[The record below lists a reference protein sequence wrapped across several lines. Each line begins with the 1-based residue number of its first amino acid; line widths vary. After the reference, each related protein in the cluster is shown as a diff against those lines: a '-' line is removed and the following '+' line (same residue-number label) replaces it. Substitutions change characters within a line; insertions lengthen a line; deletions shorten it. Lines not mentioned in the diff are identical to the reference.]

1 MSKCLTSKTRTL
13 HTSLNGF
20 QTISNHQSVIS
31 HQRDL
36 RCQSLSSET
45 PPPSKRCSRELPN
58 NSQLCS
64 EERLLHWYTTEG
76 MDEMEFTE
84 AESNMNDLV
93 SEYQQYQEA
102 TAEDENELE
111 EEE

>member
-1 MSKCLTSKTRTL
+1 MGSKTRTL

-36 RCQSLSSET
+36 RCQLLSSET
-45 PPPSKRCSRELPN
+45 PPLSKRCSRELPN

-64 EERLLHWYTTEG
+64 EERLSYIGTLPKVWTRWSLSTNN
-76 MDEMEFTE
+76 TKKPPPKTKT
-84 AESNMNDLV
+84 SLRKRNKCNRKL
-93 SEYQQYQEA
+93 
-102 TAEDENELE
+102 T
-111 EEE
+111 

>member
-1 MSKCLTSKTRTL
+1 MG
-13 HTSLNGF
+13 TSLNGF

-31 HQRDL
+31 HQRVL

-45 PPPSKRCSRELPN
+45 PPLSKRCSRELPN

-64 EERLLHWYTTEG
+64 EERLSYIGTLPKVWTRWN
-76 MDEMEFTE
+76 
-84 AESNMNDLV
+84 SLKPNQMNDLV

-111 EEE
+111 E